1 MTIGVHLR
9 RPEPATRR
17 TSEGVSVIDGV
28 TAHAYDRFARELEE
42 AGGMT
47 VSFVDP
53 YVVPDEPDILCT
65 WSDFDLEQNP
75 ASTYRRTILMETP
88 GNVVLLVARLGL
100 LGAVMNSEYMEWV
113 ADRPYH
119 LDRSV
124 MARRDIAESMD
135 AVGDRVYSLDEYC
148 YLRRDDWTSLPQV
161 LNHYLRHP

>member
-53 YVVPDEPDILCT
+53 
-65 WSDFDLEQNP
+65 
-75 ASTYRRTILMETP
+75 
-88 GNVVLLVARLGL
+88 
-100 LGAVMNSEYMEWV
+100 
-113 ADRPYH
+113 DRPYR

-161 LNHYLRHP
+161 LNHYLCHP